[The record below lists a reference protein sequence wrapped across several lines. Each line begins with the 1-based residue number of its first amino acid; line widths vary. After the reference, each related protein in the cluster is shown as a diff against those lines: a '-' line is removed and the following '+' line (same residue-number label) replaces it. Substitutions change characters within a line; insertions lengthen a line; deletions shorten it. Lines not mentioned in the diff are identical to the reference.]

1 MSEGI
6 ATFKNVSMGSLCD
19 PRKHEEILN
28 DLWVEWVKLV
38 LELELENAVRRRFP
52 GHSAGSYG
60 RLARW
65 IDELGFIASDVR
77 FLVETLWRAIVSWPN
92 WRNLQ
97 WWQRVNK
104 KPAGESAVLQESLN
118 RPPPPNT
125 HWRARPS
132 RPASN
137 AALMADNAFV
147 IAAPDISAPVS
158 MRSIIASREEV
169 GASPRP

>member
-19 PRKHEEILN
+19 PRKQEEILN
-28 DLWVEWVKLV
+28 DLWVEWVKLA

-77 FLVETLWRAIVSWPN
+77 FLVGRLWRATVSWPN
-92 WRNLQ
+92 SSLAAISTIFGMVFGVSIELWGGSGR
-97 WWQRVNK
+97 
-104 KPAGESAVLQESLN
+104 ESFL
-118 RPPPPNT
+118 
-125 HWRARPS
+125 
-132 RPASN
+132 
-137 AALMADNAFV
+137 
-147 IAAPDISAPVS
+147 
-158 MRSIIASREEV
+158 
-169 GASPRP
+169 GAS

>member
-19 PRKHEEILN
+19 PRKQEEILN
-28 DLWVEWVKLV
+28 DLWVEWVKLA

-77 FLVETLWRAIVSWPN
+77 FLVERLWRAIVN
-92 WRNLQ
+92 WSNS
-97 WWQRVNK
+97 
-104 KPAGESAVLQESLN
+104 GESVQESRTAR
-118 RPPPPNT
+118 RPQKRIGELARVAQRHFSRIRSSRILRAPIFLAST
-125 HWRARPS
+125 ARARFLGLGS
-132 RPASN
+132 RPILPPGSPPRAWPSYGG
-137 AALMADNAFV
+137 
-147 IAAPDISAPVS
+147 P
-158 MRSIIASREEV
+158 EV
-169 GASPRP
+169 NVQ

>member
-19 PRKHEEILN
+19 PRKQEEILN
-28 DLWVEWVKLV
+28 DLWVEWVKLA

-77 FLVETLWRAIVSWPN
+77 FLVGRLWRATVSWPN
-92 WRNLQ
+92 S
-97 WWQRVNK
+97 
-104 KPAGESAVLQESLN
+104 GESVQRSRTARRPQKRIGELVRVVQRHFSRIRSSVYPTTHGVLPTTG
-118 RPPPPNT
+118 RPHGFNET
-125 HWRARPS
+125 I
-132 RPASN
+132 
-137 AALMADNAFV
+137 LDL
-147 IAAPDISAPVS
+147 SAMTVT
-158 MRSIIASREEV
+158 SRE
-169 GASPRP
+169 RRL